1 MNRKTI
7 QVILPLLLS
16 TAAAAAYSPSA
27 FAFDAAHL
35 ASLRSGVTAWNKMRA
50 AHADLIPDLSG
61 ADLKGRNLNGADL
74 HNANLTG
81 SDLSQ
86 SNLVNANLQNALMD
100 HVKLSGSMLMKANLE
115 KAELHE
121 ADLESAILDSAK
133 FKNAVLKGSIL
144 KKADCRNTDF
154 AGADL
159 AATNLR
165 EASLVNA
172 SLEGADLREAYLWR
186 ANLSGAKLNGVRVSD
201 ITVLDTGKYASA
213 SWAEKYHALFVEKRQ
228 PVAAQIA
235 RLPENDSNAKGIR
248 HENPGSIERE
258 NQPSPAVEKTADE
271 KAINPYRAKERKAPS
286 ANIWR
291 LSSEG
296 PVNVTYQR
304 EQFEM
309 LKSNALKWNDLRK
322 SDRKMNVELKGAP
335 FNRKNLAYADLNYA
349 SLGGAGFRGAD
360 LSQGDLRYADLRG
373 CDFREANLQ
382 RADLGE
388 ADLRGANLWR
398 ANLSQARLTGAIV
411 SGLTVLETGK
421 KATPELAERY
431 GMTFRNE

>member
-7 QVILPLLLS
+7 YIILPLLLS
-16 TAAAAAYSPSA
+16 TAAAPAYSPSA

-35 ASLRSGVTAWNKMRA
+35 ASLKSGVTAWNKLRA
-50 AHADLIPDLSG
+50 AHAELVPDLSG

-86 SNLVNANLQNALMD
+86 SNLCNANLQNALMN
-100 HVKLSGSMLMKANLE
+100 HVKLAGSMLMKANLE
-115 KAELHE
+115 KAALHE

-154 AGADL
+154 SNADL

-172 SLEGADLREAYLWR
+172 VLEGADLSEAYLWR
-186 ANLSGAKLNGVRVSD
+186 ANLSGTELKGVRVSN
-201 ITVLDTGKYASA
+201 ITVLDTGKYATA
-213 SWAEKYHALFVEKRQ
+213 SWAEKNHAVFVENRQ
-228 PVAAQIA
+228 PVAAQTA
-235 RLPENDSNAKGIR
+235 PRPENENTAKGIR
-248 HENPGSIERE
+248 HENAGSIERG
-258 NQPSPAVEKTADE
+258 NQPSTDGEKTV
-271 KAINPYRAKERKAPS
+271 NPYRVKERKAPS

-291 LSSEG
+291 LASDG
-296 PVNVTYQR
+296 PVSVTYNR
-304 EQFEM
+304 EQFEK

-322 SDRKMNVELKGAP
+322 GERHMVVELKGAP
-335 FNRKNLAYADLNYA
+335 FNRKNLAYADLNHA
-349 SLGGAGFRGAD
+349 SLAGAGFRGAD

-382 RADLGE
+382 CADLGE

-398 ANLSQARLTGAIV
+398 ANLSRTRLTGSLA
-411 SGLTVLETGK
+411 SGSTVLDTGK
-421 KATPELAERY
+421 KATPELAEHY
-431 GMTFRNE
+431 GMKFEKE